1 MKLQLHYEH
10 EPVLRAAAQ
19 PVAKIT
25 PRIRR
30 LIEDM
35 FETMYAA
42 NGIGLAANQVGVLQR
57 VIVIDL
63 QRKGSKPLAL
73 VNPEIIADDGRQI
86 SNEGCLSCPGLTADV
101 VRAACVTVSALD
113 PQGKVQ
119 TIEADNLL
127 AAALQHEI
135 DHLNGVLFIDRL
147 AATERV
153 KVEQQ
158 RVTLKQM

>member
-10 EPVLRAAAQ
+10 EPALRKTAK
-19 PVAKIT
+19 PVVKIT
-25 PRIRR
+25 PKIKR
-30 LIEDM
+30 LIDDM

-63 QRKGSKPLAL
+63 QTKGSKRLAL
-73 VNPEIIADDGRQI
+73 INPEIIHNDGQQV
-86 SNEGCLSCPGLTADV
+86 SSEGCLSCPGLMADV
-101 VRAACVTVSALD
+101 ARAASVTVTALD

-119 TIEADNLL
+119 TLEADNLL
-127 AAALQHEI
+127 AAVLQHEI

-147 AATERV
+147 DATQRV
-153 KVEQQ
+153 RVEQQ
-158 RVTLKQM
+158 RASLKQM